1 MDRVQSN
8 TLVNMWAVTRKL
20 RAREDRVRGIVV
32 VVDLKKERE
41 EKRRRRKK
49 GKGKKRKRRKK
60 GERNRKEKKKCETPM
75 QHRPYTVCSV

>member
-32 VVDLKKERE
+32 VDLKKERE

-49 GKGKKRKRRKK
+49 GKEKKRKRRKK
-60 GERNRKEKKKCETPM
+60 GERNGKEKKKCETPM
-75 QHRPYTVCSV
+75 QRRPYTVCSV

>member
-41 EKRRRRKK
+41 EKRRRKK

-60 GERNRKEKKKCETPM
+60 GERNGKEKKKCETPM
-75 QHRPYTVCSV
+75 QRRPYTVCSV